1 MALSHFSKV
10 FAVRELKIAKMLTDP
25 TGVPP
30 ATYSASVALVGSKHL
45 TIQGTVNTKFLRGDN
60 RLLDADAVMGD
71 VTATV
76 DYAKL
81 SLDAMSVMF
90 STLVVDSGSTP
101 NQLATWQMANTDTLN
116 YFKIEGR
123 AAGADP
129 TAGDVLFS
137 LWKCKIGS
145 FPTIGLNEEDYQAS
159 NLSLVVVPR
168 LADNFWINVVIR
180 ETAAALT

>member
-10 FAVRELKIAKMLTDP
+10 FAVKELKIAKMLTDP
-25 TGVPP
+25 TSAPP
-30 ATYSASVALVGSKHL
+30 ATYSASVALVGSKKL
-45 TIQGTVNTKFLRGDN
+45 TIQGTVNSKFLRGDS
-60 RLLDADAVMGD
+60 RLLDADAIMEN

-90 STLVVDSGSTP
+90 STAVVDSGTTP
-101 NQLATWQMANTDTLN
+101 NQLATWQMASTDTLN

-123 AAGADP
+123 AVSADP
-129 TAGDVLFS
+129 VAGDVLFS
-137 LWKCKIGS
+137 LWKCKIAS
-145 FPTIGLNEEDYQAS
+145 FPTVGLNEEDYQLA

-168 LADNFWINVVIR
+168 LADNFWINIVIR

>member
-1 MALSHFSKV
+1 MALVHYSKV
-10 FAVRELKIAKMLTDP
+10 FACAEIKIAKLLTDP

-30 ATYSASVALVGSKHL
+30 ATYGSSVPLVGSKKL
-45 TIQGTVNTKFLRGDN
+45 VINGTVNTKFLRGDN
-60 RLLDADAVMGD
+60 RLLDADSVMGD

-81 SLDAMSVMF
+81 SFDAMSVMF
-90 STLVVDSGSTP
+90 STVVVDSGSTP

-123 AAGADP
+123 AVGADP

-137 LWKCKIGS
+137 LWKCKIAS
-145 FPTIGLNEEDYQAS
+145 FPTIGLNEEDYQTSA
-159 NLSLVVVPR
+159 LSLVVVPR
-168 LADNFWINVVIR
+168 LADNFWINAVLR
-180 ETAAALT
+180 ETKAALV

>member
-10 FAVRELKIAKMLTDP
+10 FACNELRIAKLLTDP
-25 TGVPP
+25 TGAPP
-30 ATYSASVALVGSKHL
+30 ATYGASVPLVGSKKL
-45 TIQGTVNTKFLRGDN
+45 TISGTVNTKFLRGDN

-71 VTATV
+71 VTAVV

-81 SLDAMSVMF
+81 SLDAMSVML
-90 STLVVDSGSTP
+90 STVVVDSGVTP
-101 NQLATWQMANTDTLN
+101 NQLATWQMANTDVLN

-123 AAGADP
+123 AVGADP

-145 FPTIGLNEEDYQAS
+145 FPTIGLNEEDYQLA
-159 NLSLVVVPR
+159 NLSLIVVPR
-168 LADNFWINVVIR
+168 LADNFWINVVLR
-180 ETAAALT
+180 ETKAALV